1 MAKEKV
7 QQTVQTT
14 ETTAVTPERTI
25 NFDAERLL
33 KQGDCKFMSDHNAE
47 IKLDFKIVRMIAST
61 SKGATISDT
70 ECLMF
75 IRTCE
80 IYKLDPLLKEIYLI
94 KYDMSKPAQ
103 IVIAADVFLRIADSH
118 PDYYGYE
125 TGWIVEVA
133 GKGRACLKPFCPIE
147 PNQTIIGSWC
157 KVSRGDRSTPV
168 YETLIREVNKGQS
181 TWVSMPQ
188 TMTVKCNVAQ
198 ALRKAFP
205 NLLGTIYSADE
216 RPDLFE
222 RNVGQEYPTDSMPQ
236 TAPRAERTEDKP
248 VTITLDMVQ
257 KELIDEFEQQCRDV
271 KPDITAVDIHQ
282 AFFDFMAFEFGGEAN
297 DWVDLMSGIWS
308 IKTCQG
314 AVAILDAGNG
324 IPDEILD
331 EILHDE
337 IQPETEPEP
346 TAKTEVKRIDD
357 APETKLPF

>member
-198 ALRKAFP
+198 AHRKAFP

-222 RNVGQEYPTDSMPQ
+222 RNVGQEFPTDSMPQ
-236 TAPRAERTEDKP
+236 TTPRAGRTPDEP
-248 VTITLDMVQ
+248 VTITLDMVRKALV
-257 KELIDEFEQQCRDV
+257 KEFYEHCYGINPDV
-271 KPDITAVDIHQ
+271 SEAGIQ
-282 AFFDFMAFEFGGEAN
+282 EAFYNFMATQFGGDIN
-297 DWVDLMSGIWS
+297 KWIDLMDDCWTINVCDRAMKHLEEVGIS
-308 IKTCQG
+308 NG
-314 AVAILDAGNG
+314 LAGMFLG
-324 IPDEILD
+324 IRLEPES
-331 EILHDE
+331 
-337 IQPETEPEP
+337 QPEATGEML
-346 TAKTEVKRIDD
+346 
-357 APETKLPF
+357 LPADESGVNNG